1 MSIDSFWGDT
11 AGDATGEFDGG
22 GGGFELIPEGTSV
35 LAAIVDIG
43 WTEFQGREY
52 INAKWAVLRP
62 DCYKN
67 RRIFQKIQ
75 VLEADE
81 KKSLRAKR
89 MLAAIDKNAS
99 NGQLLAAGGRPT
111 DANMMRHLLNKP
123 MILKLGVWHGDEKSG
138 NWVMAVAPKTAA
150 PLPEPA
156 AKTKKSSAQSSTAWS
171 VDSDDI
177 PF

>member
-1 MSIDSFWGDT
+1 MSDDNFWGDA

-22 GGGFELIPEGTSV
+22 GGSFELIPEGTSV

-43 WTEFQGREY
+43 WTEFQGREH

-123 MILKLGVWHGDEKSG
+123 MILKLGVWEMGEKSG

-150 PLPEPA
+150 PLPEPPMQ
-156 AKTKKSSAQSSTAWS
+156 TKKSSTQSVAKP
-171 VDSDDI
+171 DYDDDI

>member
-1 MSIDSFWGDT
+1 MSADFWGDA
-11 AGDATGEFDGG
+11 AGDVTGEFDG

-67 RRIFQKIQ
+67 RWFFQKIQ
-75 VLEADE
+75 VLESDE
-81 KKSLRAKR
+81 KKALRAKR

-99 NGQLLAAGGRPT
+99 NGQLLASGGRPT

-123 MILKLGVWHGDEKSG
+123 MILKLGVWEMGEKSG

-150 PLPEPA
+150 PLPEPPA
-156 AKTKKSSAQSSTAWS
+156 AKTKTAASTS
-171 VDSDDI
+171 DIFDDDI